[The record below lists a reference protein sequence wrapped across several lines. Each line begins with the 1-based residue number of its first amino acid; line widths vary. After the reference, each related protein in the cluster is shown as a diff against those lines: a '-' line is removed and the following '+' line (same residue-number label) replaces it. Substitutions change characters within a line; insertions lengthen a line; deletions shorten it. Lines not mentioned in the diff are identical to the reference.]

1 MLEKIIRGSLR
12 QKLLTLNIL
21 ILVAAV
27 GGLTLIL
34 LSVQH
39 RNLSTLEGEI
49 VSQLEKNNAQSGES
63 LKQLNASLQRSLQEM
78 SRATAD
84 DLARVTRESLKT
96 EALKLGSQWEL
107 SMRKNAF
114 STADLLAKV
123 SAGAIIANNFVELIS
138 YARSSSQNPDVI
150 FTAFL
155 KPDGNPFVRYLD
167 RKDPTIKQY
176 LATGGGKNKILKVLD
191 AAGKDDGVFMVQ
203 KAIEFQGKTLGKV
216 VLCISKATAQRE
228 IDAMSEGFEGLIA
241 NNREVIDSVLA
252 KGSGKIHRDV
262 QALVASFIKRGH
274 ASLQN
279 VKASLNDSQQRI
291 GSQTRRIVIGVGA
304 VAICVVAALLFLVLS
319 RISKTITAVVE
330 ELRESANANSR
341 TSEQISDTSQSLAE
355 GASEQAA
362 SIQET
367 SASLE
372 EMSSITRQNAD
383 HAGQADQLMN
393 EANQV
398 IEKANGSMNHLIGS
412 MAEISKASEDTQKI
426 VKTIDEIAFQT
437 NLLALNAAVEAA
449 RAGEAGAGFAVV
461 ADEVRNLAMR
471 AAEAAHDTAALIE
484 STVKKI
490 GEGSSLVDKTNG
502 AFTEVSASTAKVA
515 ELVSEIS
522 AASREQAQGI
532 EQINQAVTEMDNVTQ
547 RNAAHA
553 QETAASSEDMRSRA
567 ERMQKLVL
575 ELVTI
580 VEGQRTAQAHTDIPG
595 GAAAG
600 IPTQPP
606 VQAPPALQRH
616 PKSEPQGAIK
626 PEQII
631 PLEESDFKDF

>member
-49 VSQLEKNNAQSGES
+49 VSQLEKNNAQSGEG
-63 LKQLNASLQRSLQEM
+63 LKQLNASLQRSLQEL

-84 DLARVTRESLKT
+84 DLARVTRESLRA
-96 EALKLGSQWEL
+96 EARKLGSQWEL

-114 STADLLAKV
+114 SMADLLAKV
-123 SAGAIIANNFVELIS
+123 SAGAIMANNFVELIS

-155 KPDGNPFVRYLD
+155 KPDGNPIVRYLD

-176 LATGGGKNKILKVLD
+176 LATGSGKNKILKVLD

-216 VLCISKATAQRE
+216 VLCISRATAQRE

-241 NNREVIDSVLA
+241 NNRAVIDSVLA
-252 KGSGKIHRDV
+252 KGSGKIHQDV
-262 QALVASFIKRGH
+262 KALVASFIKRGH

-279 VKASLNDSQQRI
+279 VKASLNDSQRRI

-330 ELRESANANSR
+330 ELLESASANSR

-362 SIQET
+362 AIQET

-393 EANQV
+393 EANQ
-398 IEKANGSMNHLIGS
+398 IIDKANGSMNHLIGS

-471 AAEAAHDTAALIE
+471 AAEAAHDTATLIE

-490 GEGSSLVDKTNG
+490 GEGSSLVDKTNS

-522 AASREQAQGI
+522 AASHEQAQGI

-580 VEGQRTAQAHTDIPG
+580 VEGQRTAQAHTDAPG
-595 GAAAG
+595 GRAAG

-606 VQAPPALQRH
+606 VQAAPALQRQ
-616 PKSEPQGAIK
+616 PKSESPGAMK